1 MVNSFCVKTR
11 LANCGFSV
19 MIFLIRLNSTAS
31 MPIPFIICKLPQ
43 YNFRVI
49 HMMLFTSIILPNVA
63 RKTIKRLH
71 IFQKAV
77 TDYYKVIF
85 IQTQA

>member
-1 MVNSFCVKTR
+1 
-11 LANCGFSV
+11 
-19 MIFLIRLNSTAS
+19 
-31 MPIPFIICKLPQ
+31 
-43 YNFRVI
+43 
-49 HMMLFTSIILPNVA
+49 MMLFTSIILPNVA